1 MSDPGQQTKG
11 LVTFLQL
18 ERSARKA
25 TTLQRLQFVIANETF
40 RLFQFRQAAVWS
52 WRENEKPRVVTLS
65 GISQI
70 DVNAPYVHWLGD
82 LLAEYAPR
90 DDNPLRLLDEEGV
103 DTHWQEGWKEY
114 IRGHMLLCPLRSNTG
129 DPLGGLVMV
138 RDQPWNDEETQLL
151 DMLGEAYGHAWSGL
165 LPQSRRWRMRR
176 LLQAL
181 RSRPV
186 WKLSAL
192 LLVLAAFI
200 PVRLSALAPA
210 SIIPIAPMAVTS
222 PLDGAIAYVEVAPN
236 AAVAKDEILFRID
249 DTRLRNQLA
258 IAEKAYSVAEA
269 EHLRAVQKAFGDI
282 ESKEQIA
289 LLEARMDQ
297 KRSEIDYYRE
307 LLSKT
312 QVRSPQDGVVIF
324 SDPNAWIGKPV
335 VVGEKIMDTAD
346 PAEIQI
352 EVWLPVSDAIN
363 LSPGSEV
370 VLFLNTDPSRPVRGT
385 LTQTSY
391 QAELNDSGILAFRLL
406 ASIDDKQNPPRLGLH
421 GTVKL
426 YGEQV
431 PLIYYLLRRPAA
443 TLRQWI
449 GL

>member
-1 MSDPGQQTKG
+1 MSDSGQQAKG

-40 RLFQFRQAAVWS
+40 RLFHFRQAAVWS

-65 GISQI
+65 GIAQI

-82 LLAEYAPR
+82 LLAAHAPR
-90 DDNPLRLLDEEGV
+90 DEQPLRVLDGQ
-103 DTHWQEGWKEY
+103 DLDARWQQGWGEY
-114 IRGHMLLCPLRSNTG
+114 IKGHMLLCPLRSNTG
-129 DPLGGLVMV
+129 DALGGLVMV
-138 RDQPWNDEETQLL
+138 RDEPWNEEETQLV

-165 LPQSRRWRMRR
+165 LPHNRRWRMRR
-176 LLQAL
+176 LLHSL

-186 WKLSAL
+186 WKISAL
-192 LLVLAAFI
+192 LLALAAFI

-210 SIIPIAPMAVTS
+210 SIIPIAPIAITS
-222 PLDGAIAYVEVAPN
+222 PLDGAIAHIDVAPN
-236 AAVAKDEILFRID
+236 ASVVKDDILFRID
-249 DTRLRNQLA
+249 DTHLRNQLA
-258 IAEKAYSVAEA
+258 IAEKAFSVAEA

-289 LLEARMDQ
+289 LLEARMEQ

-307 LLSKT
+307 LLGKT
-312 QVRSPQDGVVIF
+312 QVRSPQDGVAVF

-346 PAEIQI
+346 PGQVQI
-352 EVWLPVSDAIN
+352 EMWLPVSDAIN
-363 LSPGSEV
+363 LLPGSEV
-370 VLFLNTDPSRPVRGT
+370 ILFLNTDPSQPVRGT

-391 QAELNDSGILAFRLL
+391 QAELNHSGVLAFRLL
-406 ASIDDKQNPPRLGLH
+406 ARVDGSDRPPRLGLH
-421 GTVKL
+421 GTAKL

-431 PLIYYLLRRPAA
+431 ALIYYLLRRPAA
-443 TLRQWI
+443 SLRQWI

>member
-1 MSDPGQQTKG
+1 MSDPGLQTKG

-40 RLFQFRQAAVWS
+40 RLFRFRQAAVWS

-70 DVNAPYVHWLGD
+70 DVNAPYIHWLGD
-82 LLAEYAPR
+82 LLAEQAPR
-90 DDNPLRLLDEEGV
+90 DEQPLRLLDAQDL
-103 DTHWQEGWKEY
+103 DTRWQQGWNEY
-114 IRGHMLLCPLRSNTG
+114 INGHMLLCPLRSNTG
-129 DPLGGLVMV
+129 NPLGGLVMV
-138 RDQPWNDEETQLL
+138 RDEPWNDEETQLV

-165 LPQSRRWRMRR
+165 LPGSRRWRMRR
-176 LLQAL
+176 LLHAL

-192 LLVLAAFI
+192 LLALAAFI

-210 SIIPIAPMAVTS
+210 SIIPIDPVAITS
-222 PLDGAIAYVEVAPN
+222 PLDGAIAHIDVAPN
-236 AAVAKDEILFRID
+236 APVARDEILFRID
-249 DTRLRNQLA
+249 DTHLRNQLA
-258 IAEKAYSVAEA
+258 IAEKAHSVAQA
-269 EHLRAVQKAFGDI
+269 EHLMAVQKAFADI
-282 ESKEQIA
+282 DSKAQIA
-289 LLEARMDQ
+289 MLEARMEQ

-307 LLSKT
+307 LLGKT
-312 QVRSPQDGVVIF
+312 QVRSPQAGVAIF

-346 PAEIQI
+346 PGQVQI

-363 LSPGSEV
+363 LLPGSEV
-370 VLFLNTDPSRPVRGT
+370 ILFLNTDPSQPLRGT

-391 QAELNDSGILAFRLL
+391 QAELNHSGVLAFRLL
-406 ASIDDKQNPPRLGLH
+406 ARVDDSENLPRLGLH
-421 GTVKL
+421 GTAKL

-431 PLIYYLLRRPAA
+431 ALIYYLLRRPAA
-443 TLRQWI
+443 SLRQWI